1 MESAFTFQNHTLA
14 IERQMKRVLVDDRI
28 NHHSVT
34 SKTFLDDA
42 ILERCATDPAFFASL
57 AGSLF
62 ALGHLDEVFG
72 RFDIEYFT
80 GFVTDDLLL
89 STANPA
95 NALLGCSWDDLF
107 DSLQMR
113 GQLLTSRMF
122 ALFFS
127 CWLDWFAL
135 SFSFDF
141 SAIDPWLNFKEFELF
156 ETQTLA
162 AWSVFFDQI
171 QPAKVPQDP
180 VLFLE
185 PCHLFFK
192 LLIAL

>member
-1 MESAFTFQNHTLA
+1 MESAFTFQNHALA
-14 IERQMKRVLVDDRI
+14 IEREVKRVLVDDRVD
-28 NHHSVT
+28 HHSVT

-42 ILERCATDPAFFASL
+42 LRERCATDSALFASF

-62 ALGHLDEVFG
+62 ALGYLDEVFG

-95 NALLGCSWDDLF
+95 NALLGCAWDDLF

-122 ALFFS
+122 ALFFYR
-127 CWLDWFAL
+127 CRDRLFAL
-135 SFSFDF
+135 GFRFDF
-141 SAIDPWLNFKEFELF
+141 SAINPWFQFKKFELF
-156 ETQTLA
+156 QTQTFA
-162 AWSVFFDQI
+162 AWAVLLDQI
-171 QPAKVPQDP
+171 
-180 VLFLE
+180 
-185 PCHLFFK
+185 
-192 LLIAL
+192 